1 MYCPL
6 FLTSTDVFK
15 GSELKLA
22 PEWGAPLIEGLVG
35 EAVWETDQRSPG
47 KNPNQLLQT
56 LYEIPPS
63 SVFMVETS
71 RTDHSVPDKLRFNP
85 EHLLLCKPPQLLHH
99 MAHRLLPAHL
109 QPVREHHRQ
118 CNDNVQKKGHPK
130 TELRA
135 LDR

>member
-1 MYCPL
+1 MVYCPL

-47 KNPNQLLQT
+47 KNPNQLFQT
-56 LYEIPPS
+56 LHEIPPS

-71 RTDHSVPDKLRFNP
+71 RRAHSACHILIRSKSNKNFDDKSVVASSG
-85 EHLLLCKPPQLLHH
+85 CS
-99 MAHRLLPAHL
+99 
-109 QPVREHHRQ
+109 
-118 CNDNVQKKGHPK
+118 
-130 TELRA
+130 
-135 LDR
+135 